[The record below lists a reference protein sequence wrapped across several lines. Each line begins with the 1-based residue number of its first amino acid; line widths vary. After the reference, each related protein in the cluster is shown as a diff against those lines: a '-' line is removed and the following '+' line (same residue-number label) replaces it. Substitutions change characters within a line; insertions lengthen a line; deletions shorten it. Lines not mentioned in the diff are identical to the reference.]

1 MKIALKI
8 SAILLLLGSAS
19 TYAAPYC
26 GDLKNAYG
34 PFDYRRRGEFAQ
46 NLYLV
51 EMAHFTPEV
60 EKLISGNTGTI
71 GGDLDYTLRAFPNHA
86 RALSSMARYALKS
99 KSPKA
104 GDLRW
109 TFECYFYRA
118 ISFQPD
124 DPAPR
129 SIYGAYLLRKGR
141 TNDALE
147 QLSEAVALAPDD
159 PSANYNLGLGYF
171 EKKDYDQAKLYAK
184 KAYALGFPLQGLK
197 TKLTSVKK
205 WGADDD

>member
-1 MKIALKI
+1 MKIALKM
-8 SAILLLLGSAS
+8 ATILLLLANGSS
-19 TYAAPYC
+19 YAAPYC
-26 GDLKNAYG
+26 GNIANAYG
-34 PFDYRRRGEFAQ
+34 PFDYRRRGEFVQ
-46 NLYLV
+46 NLHLV
-51 EMAHFTPEV
+51 EIAHFTPEV

-71 GGDLDYTLRAFPNHA
+71 AGDLDYTLRAFPNHS
-86 RALSSMARYALKS
+86 RALSSLARLALQS
-99 KSPKA
+99 KSTKV
-104 GDLRW
+104 GGLHW
-109 TFECYFYRA
+109 TFECYFDRA
-118 ISFQPD
+118 IRFQPD

-171 EKKDYDQAKLYAK
+171 EKKDYEQAKLYAK

-197 TKLTSVKK
+197 TKLINVQK
-205 WGADDD
+205 WGASDN